1 MKDGSSSLSDVS
13 SNSSGEATSST
24 QATQAPTGSISPS
37 SAPDLHTTSA
47 SSSKTV
53 PIGAQKYIVAIIED
67 DESVRRSLE
76 LNFELEGYDVVSA
89 CDGEEGIELVNR
101 HNPDIIIL
109 DVMMPKKDGLQTC
122 KELRS
127 AGVSTPL
134 ILLTARSA
142 EVDKVLGLE
151 LGADDYL
158 AKPFGMRELMARV
171 KALLR
176 RLAQSRDIDTVQFS
190 DVVVDFKAYR
200 AHRNEQ
206 QLELSAREY
215 RLLKYLVAKSGAVVT
230 RDELLD
236 EVWGYNSYPSTRTV
250 DNHIA
255 RLRQKIEQDVAEPRH
270 IITVHGVGYKFV
282 A

>member
-1 MKDGSSSLSDVS
+1 MKEQ
-13 SNSSGEATSST
+13 SNS
-24 QATQAPTGSISPS
+24 
-37 SAPDLHTTSA
+37 HTIA
-47 SSSKTV
+47 V
-53 PIGAQKYIVAIIED
+53 IED
-67 DESVRRSLE
+67 DESVRRSLV
-76 LNFELEGYDVVSA
+76 LNLELEGFKVVTA
-89 CDGEEGIELVNR
+89 QDGEEGISVVNE
-101 HNPDIIIL
+101 HHPDLIIL

-122 KELRS
+122 KELRN
-127 AGVSTPL
+127 AGISTPL

-158 AKPFGMRELMARV
+158 AKPFGMLELIARL

-176 RLAQSRDIDTVQFS
+176 RVQHVREIDKVNFD
-190 DVVVDFKAYR
+190 DVTIDFKAYR
-200 AHRNEQ
+200 AERNQ
-206 QLELSAREY
+206 QPLELSAREY
-215 RLLKYLVAKSGAVVT
+215 RLLQYLVAKSGSVVT

-255 RLRQKIEQDVAEPRH
+255 RLRQKIESNVDDPKH
-270 IITVHGVGYKFV
+270 ILTVHGVGYKFV

>member
-1 MKDGSSSLSDVS
+1 VS
-13 SNSSGEATSST
+13 NC
-24 QATQAPTGSISPS
+24 
-37 SAPDLHTTSA
+37 
-47 SSSKTV
+47 V
-53 PIGAQKYIVAIIED
+53 IGVIED
-67 DESVRRSLE
+67 DESVRRSLQ
-76 LNFELEGYDVVSA
+76 LNLELEGYGVVLAS
-89 CDGEEGIELVNR
+89 DGEEGISLVEK
-101 HNPDIIIL
+101 HSPDLLIL

-122 KELRS
+122 KELRNK
-127 AGVSTPL
+127 GISTPL

-158 AKPFGMRELMARV
+158 AKPFGMRELVARV

-176 RLAQSRDIDTVQFS
+176 RTQSSAEVDKIEFD
-190 DVVVDFKAYR
+190 DVVVDFKAYKTER
-200 AHRNEQ
+200 AEQ
-206 QLELSAREY
+206 PIELSAREY
-215 RLLKYLVAKSGAVVT
+215 RLLRYLVAKNGSVVS

-255 RLRQKIEQDVAEPRH
+255 RLRQKIERDVTQPQR